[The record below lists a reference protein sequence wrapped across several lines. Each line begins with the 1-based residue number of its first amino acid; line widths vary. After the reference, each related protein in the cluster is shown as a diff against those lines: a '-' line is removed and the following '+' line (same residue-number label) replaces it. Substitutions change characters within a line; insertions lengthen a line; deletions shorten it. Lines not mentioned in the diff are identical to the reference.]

1 MARKV
6 VESTLNA
13 STVDILNVIR
23 QNASYE
29 YQSQVPVISQATQI
43 PKVGEVLYGHPAL
56 ANEFINA
63 LVNRIAFVAAKSAV
77 FYNPYRILKK
87 GELAYGET
95 IEEIFVDI
103 AKVVHYD
110 ADDAVN
116 RELRRTLPDVKAAF
130 HAINWRVLYPVTI
143 QQDDLAR
150 AFLDE
155 AGVTDL
161 ITRII
166 NQIYTAAS
174 YDEFLLF
181 KYLLIKAV
189 AHGEMAPETTGST
202 YTDAAAAFRGVSNML
217 PFMSNQYN
225 RAGVR
230 TATPRERQVIFMDA
244 RYNAEFDVNVLA
256 SAFNMDKADFMGRL
270 YLIDDFTTFDNDR
283 FAEIREQ
290 SDGLEEVTEAELELM
305 ANVKAILM
313 DEDWFQ
319 VYDNLVRMTE
329 TPVNSGL
336 YWNYFYHTW
345 KTISSSPFANAV
357 VFVSDTI
364 ADLESFSLPITGID
378 TSDAGIVITFGNAF
392 VTVDETDTNTT
403 LTPLTY
409 SLVQTEEMT
418 SAGIAVVPAGALII
432 PMSAAETEVTLT
444 AKIGDAVFT
453 VSSPIAGIDYAI
465 GDPLVLS
472 ST

>member
-1 MARKV
+1 MPRKV

-29 YQSQVPVISQATQI
+29 YQSQVPVVETATQI
-43 PKVGEVLYGHPAL
+43 PRVGEVLYGHPAL

-63 LVNRIAFVAAKSAV
+63 LINRIAFTAAKSAV

-95 IEEIFVDI
+95 IEEIFVEI

-116 RELRRTLPDVKAAF
+116 RELRRTLPDVKTAF

-161 ITRII
+161 ISRII
-166 NQIYTAAS
+166 NQVYTAAS

-189 AHGEMAPETTGST
+189 AHGEMKPETTGST

-217 PFMSNQYN
+217 PFMSSNYN
-225 RAGVR
+225 RAAVR

-270 YLIDDFTTFDNDR
+270 FLIDDFTTFDNDR
-283 FAEIREQ
+283 FAEIRAQ
-290 SDGLEEVTEAELELM
+290 SDGLEEVTDAELALM

-336 YWNYFYHTW
+336 YWNYFYHNW
-345 KTISSSPFANAV
+345 KTVSSSPFANAV
-357 VFVSDTI
+357 VFVSDTVTDRAQI
-364 ADLESFSLPITGID
+364 VLTVDSVST
-378 TSDAGIVITFGNAF
+378 DALGNTVITFAPDASAAASIQPYN
-392 VTVDETDTNTT
+392 
-403 LTPLTY
+403 Y
-409 SLVQTEEMT
+409 QLVQTEPMT
-418 SAGIAVVPAGALII
+418 AAGIAVVPAGALII
-432 PMSAAETEVTLT
+432 PATAAEATFTLT
-444 AKIGDAVFT
+444 ADIGGVVYAA
-453 VSSPIAGIDYAI
+453 AGTTAAGDYAT
-465 GDPLVLS
+465 GQTVTLS
-472 ST
+472 K

>member
-1 MARKV
+1 MPRKV

-29 YQSQVPVISQATQI
+29 YQSQVPVIALATEI

-63 LVNRIAFVAAKSAV
+63 LVNRIAFTAAKSAV
-77 FYNPYRILKK
+77 FYNPYRIIKK

-95 IEEIFVDI
+95 IEEIFVEI

-116 RELRRTLPDVKAAF
+116 RELRRTLPDVKTAF

-161 ITRII
+161 ISRII
-166 NQIYTAAS
+166 NQVYTAAS

-189 AHGEMAPETTGST
+189 AHGEMKPEATGST

-217 PFMSNQYN
+217 PFMSSHYN

-230 TATPRERQVIFMDA
+230 TATPRERQIIFMDA

-270 YLIDDFTTFDNDR
+270 FLIDDFTSFDNDR
-283 FAEIREQ
+283 FAEIRAQ
-290 SDGLEEVTEAELELM
+290 SDGLEEVTAAELALM

-319 VYDNLVRMTE
+319 VYDNLVRMSE

-336 YWNYFYHTW
+336 YWNYFYHNW
-345 KTISSSPFANAV
+345 KTVSSSPFANAV
-357 VFVSDTI
+357 VFVTEEPT
-364 ADLESFSLPITGID
+364 AITSITLTVD
-378 TSDAGIVITFGNAF
+378 SVSTDALGNNVITFAPSAAAAPSIA
-392 VTVDETDTNTT
+392 DSSY
-403 LTPLTY
+403 L
-409 SLVQTEEMT
+409 LVQTEDMT
-418 SAGIAVVPAGALII
+418 SAGIAVVPAGAIII
-432 PMSAAETEVTLT
+432 PAAEVETTFTLT
-444 AKIGDAVFT
+444 AKIGDTVFAAASTTKAGDYT
-453 VSSPIAGIDYAI
+453 VGNT
-465 GDPLVLS
+465 VTLS
-472 ST
+472 TT